1 MIIGVDATCWANG
14 RGYGRFAR
22 ELMHAMTRQAPDH
35 TFVCFG
41 DRRALEK
48 WPDPPPNVRYVEV
61 RLSESPTVAASADS
75 SRSLTDML
83 RLTRAVSRERLD
95 TFFSPSVYTYFPLP
109 PRLPAVVTIHDTI
122 PERFPQLTLPSAR
135 ARFFWSLKVRVAL
148 AQSRMV
154 LTVSDYSAASI
165 AALLGVPRSKI
176 RVCVEAPA
184 APYRPAGDEEIR
196 AARKRLSLPDEA
208 PWFAYVGGFNPH
220 KRVDL
225 ILRAHAALA
234 ASERPAPHLVL
245 VGDRGGDVFHAEGA
259 KLDAIIRESATGPL
273 VHWTGFL
280 PDDELRP
287 VLAGATALLLPS
299 EAEGFGLPAVEAA
312 ACGSPVIATT
322 ESPLPDIL
330 AGGGIFVKPGD
341 LAALTDAMRLL
352 LVDAN
357 VRATMGRAALARAS
371 SLSWDKG
378 AEQALAAIH
387 DSVR

>member
-22 ELMHAMTRQAPDH
+22 ELMHAMTRQAPDD

-41 DRRALEK
+41 DRRALDR
-48 WPDPPPNVRYVEV
+48 WPDPPPNARFVEV
-61 RLSESPTVAASADS
+61 RLTESPTVAASADS
-75 SRSLTDML
+75 SRSVSDML

-95 TFFSPSVYTYFPLP
+95 VFFSPSVYTYFPLP
-109 PRLPAVVTIHDTI
+109 PRLPVVVTVHDTI
-122 PERFPQLTLPSAR
+122 PERFPHLTLPDAR

-148 AQSRMV
+148 AQARMV

-165 AALLGVPRSKI
+165 SELLRVPRSRI

-184 APYRPAGDEEIR
+184 EPYRPAGAGEIG
-196 AARKRLSLPDEA
+196 AARRKHSLPDES

-234 ASERPAPHLVL
+234 TRTPAPHLVL

-259 KLDAIIRESATGPL
+259 KLDAIIRESGTEQL

-280 PDDELRP
+280 SDDDLRP

-312 ACGSPVIATT
+312 ACGAPVIATT
-322 ESPLPDIL
+322 ESPLPEIL

-341 LAALTDAMRLL
+341 LEALGAAMKRLL
-352 LVDAN
+352 DDPALQA
-357 VRATMGRAALARAS
+357 GLARVALEKAS
-371 SLSWDKG
+371 SLSWNDG
-378 AEQALAAIH
+378 ARQALSAIRE
-387 DSVR
+387 SAR